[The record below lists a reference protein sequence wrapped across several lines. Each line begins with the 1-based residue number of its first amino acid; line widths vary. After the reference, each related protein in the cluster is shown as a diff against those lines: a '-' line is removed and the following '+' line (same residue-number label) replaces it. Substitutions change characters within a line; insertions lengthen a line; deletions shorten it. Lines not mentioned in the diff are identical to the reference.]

1 MTEDIF
7 TLTAEGFVGNPLH
20 RKVTVDI
27 SSDTTA
33 HDFLE
38 ACRTLAL
45 GLGYLE
51 VSWNQALRDRADDL
65 TWAPAEDL

>member
-1 MTEDIF
+1 MNEDIF

-51 VSWNQALRDRADDL
+51 VSWNQALRDRA
-65 TWAPAEDL
+65 EDL

>member
-1 MTEDIF
+1 MNEDIF

-20 RKVTVDI
+20 RKVTVEVA
-27 SSDTTA
+27 SDTTA

-51 VSWNQALRDRADDL
+51 VSWNQALLDRAEEL
-65 TWAPAEDL
+65 